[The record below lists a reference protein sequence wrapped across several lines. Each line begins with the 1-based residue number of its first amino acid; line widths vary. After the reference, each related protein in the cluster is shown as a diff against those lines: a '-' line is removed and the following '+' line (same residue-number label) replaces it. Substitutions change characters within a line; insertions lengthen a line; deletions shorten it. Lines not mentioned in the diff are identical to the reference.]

1 MALLFTDLGLCKKSG
16 RFWDHSSHSRPK
28 LLTISPPPTCVPMGS
43 SKGNLFVPKQKMCT
57 VFTKK
62 MWVMLCIAVI
72 VASFAYL
79 QPWKQC
85 RVQVT
90 HQDSWH
96 GVLILAVQVTETI
109 VRNDNACQFAI
120 HSKMRIGIT
129 HKDQEMEGIIPP
141 ANLFLQWERNIW
153 VMCNRGRHLL
163 RVDQLWLDT
172 FRLQKTILQIYLFWP
187 FSSIVSW
194 WLLMYLKHEILWQL
208 LFLG

>member
-1 MALLFTDLGLCKKSG
+1 M
-16 RFWDHSSHSRPK
+16 SRWHCF
-28 LLTISPPPTCVPMGS
+28 LLTLGFVRNQGGSGIIQAIVDPNFSPYPHHPPVFLWEALRAICSSQSRKCV
-43 SKGNLFVPKQKMCT
+43 LFSP
-57 VFTKK
+57 KK

-85 RVQVT
+85 RAQVT

-153 VMCNRGRHLL
+153 VMWDRGRHLL

-172 FRLQKTILQIYLFWP
+172 FRLQKLYCRSICFGLFH
-187 FSSIVSW
+187 
-194 WLLMYLKHEILWQL
+194 LLWVDDY
-208 LFLG
+208 